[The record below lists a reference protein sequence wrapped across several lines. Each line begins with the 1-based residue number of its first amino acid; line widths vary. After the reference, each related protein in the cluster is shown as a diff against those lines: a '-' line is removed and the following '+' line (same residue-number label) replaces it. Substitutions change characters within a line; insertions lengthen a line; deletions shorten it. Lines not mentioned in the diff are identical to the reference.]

1 MEEKSTTQKA
11 HLTYPKCF
19 LVRIIQVEV
28 NIFCYNVISILFVTK
43 KKFKYSQKNNTH
55 VICLFE
61 RRQNITER
69 HCAC

>member
-11 HLTYPKCF
+11 HLTYLKWL
-19 LVRIIQVEV
+19 LVRVIQVEV
-28 NIFCYNVISILFVTK
+28 NILYSKVISILFVTK
-43 KKFKYSQKNNTH
+43 KQFKYYHKNNIH
-55 VICLFE
+55 VIGLFE